1 MSATVEIAGRALP
14 YVDILGAR
22 VHGPTRSQAVDIVEQ
37 WIRRHDGRTRMV
49 VVTGFHG
56 LWVGHQDAD
65 FRRILNAAD
74 LFVPDGIAPVWLSRL
89 HGRPLPG
96 RVAGQDLMQAFL
108 ERSDRAG
115 YRSFFY
121 GDTPATLDALATE
134 IGRHFPG
141 ARTAGTISPPFRAL
155 TDEEETVHVERIN
168 AAAPDVLWVGLGLP
182 KQDRWIARN
191 LHRLQVPVAIGVGA
205 AFRFQAGTA
214 SRGPKWL
221 RDAGFEWVWRF
232 AASPGKLWRRDLIDG
247 PRFVVAALGD
257 VVRARRRAKVGPWDR
272 M

>member
-1 MSATVEIAGRALP
+1 MGATVEIAGRALP

-22 VHGPTRSQAVDIVEQ
+22 VHGPTRPQAVDIIEQ
-37 WIRRHDGRTRMV
+37 WIRRNDGRARMV

-56 LWVGHQDAD
+56 LWVGHQDPD

-74 LFVPDGIAPVWLSRL
+74 LFVPDGIAPVWLSKL

-96 RVAGQDLMQAFL
+96 KVAGQELMQAFL
-108 ERSDRAG
+108 ERADRAG

-121 GDTPATLDALATE
+121 GDTQATLDALDAQ
-134 IGRHFPG
+134 IGRRFPG
-141 ARTAGTISPPFRAL
+141 ARTVGMVSPPFRAL
-155 TDEEETVHVERIN
+155 TDDEETAYVDQIN

-232 AASPGKLWRRDLIDG
+232 AASPGKLWRRDLVDG
-247 PRFVVAALGD
+247 PRFVVAALREAW
-257 VVRARRRAKVGPWDR
+257 RARRRGAAERRDR